1 MSTGAHRTTGRR
13 VALPGLVVTALAAV
27 ALVAFL
33 VPAGGSGSDSSPASS
48 RTGVATVYPREVR
61 VTDLID
67 ATLRQTALDST
78 PPVTVLVEVA
88 AGVYALPHSGPLGG
102 VDDYT
107 SVFGRCADVNRFGQ
121 SHAVARACY

>member
-1 MSTGAHRTTGRR
+1 
-13 VALPGLVVTALAAV
+13 VALPGLVVTALAAF

-33 VPAGGSGSDSSPASS
+33 VPSHDSGSGSSPSASP
-48 RTGVATVYPREVR
+48 GAPAATVYPREVR
-61 VTDLID
+61 VTDLTD

-88 AGVYALPHSGPLGG
+88 PGVYAQPHPGPLGS
-102 VDDYT
+102 VDDYQ
-107 SVFGRCADVNRFGQ
+107 SVFGRCADVNRFAQ

>member
-1 MSTGAHRTTGRR
+1 MSTGPHRTARRR

-33 VPAGGSGSDSSPASS
+33 VPARGSGSGDSPAPS
-48 RTGVATVYPREVR
+48 RATAATVYPRDVR
-61 VTDLID
+61 VSDLTD

-88 AGVYALPHSGPLGG
+88 PGVYAQPRPGPLGS

-107 SVFGRCADVNRFGQ
+107 SVFGRCADVNRFAQ
-121 SHAVARACY
+121 SHVVARACY

>member
-1 MSTGAHRTTGRR
+1 MSTGAHRTAGRR

-33 VPAGGSGSDSSPASS
+33 VPGGSGSDSSPGSPRAPA
-48 RTGVATVYPREVR
+48 ATVYPREVR
-61 VTDLID
+61 VTDLTD

-88 AGVYALPHSGPLGG
+88 PGVYALPHDGPLGS
-102 VDDYT
+102 VDDYQ
-107 SVFGRCADVNRFGQ
+107 SVFGRC
-121 SHAVARACY
+121 